1 MDIHPDK
8 PGSQTLSLFL
18 TLQMIDSTFDSSQES
33 PGLSSI
39 PNLKPVRV
47 YLPIKEKDQR
57 YRTQAVYTSTS
68 PPLFELRFKL
78 GALPLEALDR
88 NEKCLVNVDFGGPT
102 LSMSGI
108 ILSASERVLSG
119 RAEHLISHDQMREF
133 FRADAVT
140 DVISKS
146 FQPEF
151 FSSTGKSWTLKGKTI
166 DISGN
171 GLLASFTAQPPA
183 VELVRLELSLPGAP
197 QQTISVVAKTV
208 RVVQSSQQQWDAA
221 FHFQDLSLED
231 QDRIVG
237 CCLEIQRR
245 LLRLKTELESK

>member
-1 MDIHPDK
+1 
-8 PGSQTLSLFL
+8 
-18 TLQMIDSTFDSSQES
+18 MIDSTSDSSQES

-68 PPLFELRFKL
+68 PPLFELRFKP
-78 GALPLEALDR
+78 GALPLEDLDT
-88 NEKCLVNVDFGGPT
+88 NQKCLVNVDFGGPT

-108 ILSASERVLSG
+108 ILSTSERVLSG
-119 RAEHLISHDQMREF
+119 RAEQLISHDQMREF
-133 FRADAVT
+133 FRVDAVT
-140 DVISKS
+140 DVMSKS

-151 FSSTGKSWTLKGKTI
+151 FNSSGKSWALQGKTI

-171 GLLASFTAQPPA
+171 GLLACFNEQPPTD
-183 VELVRLELSLPGAP
+183 ELVRLELSLPGDP

-208 RVVQSSQQQWDAA
+208 RVVQSSRQQWDAA
-221 FHFQDLSLED
+221 FHFQDLSEDD

-245 LLRLKTELESK
+245 LLRLKAELKGQ